1 MAYMIGGIIIY
12 LILILFF
19 WSLCAI
25 NNRRSFEESENLLG
39 SGVIH
44 ISDLECRKIPDERT
58 PLNELKGFEKKK
70 KRKKA
75 YWKMINE
82 GQKKWRA
89 IEQKEAD
96 GYELWKKH
104 HDKLLKI

>member
-1 MAYMIGGIIIY
+1 
-12 LILILFF
+12 
-19 WSLCAI
+19 
-25 NNRRSFEESENLLG
+25 
-39 SGVIH
+39 
-44 ISDLECRKIPDERT
+44 
-58 PLNELKGFEKKK
+58 
-70 KRKKA
+70 
-75 YWKMINE
+75 MINE